1 LEVET
6 LQNVQETWEVRDSWN
21 SKEGAL
27 DELPYIGERE
37 LAEPT
42 SRRKTGNQVKDGVAI
57 PQPKL

>member
-1 LEVET
+1 MEVET

-27 DELPYIGERE
+27 DELPYSGERE

-42 SRRKTGNQVKDGVAI
+42 SSRKTGNQVRDGVAI